1 MKTKKILNLFIPP
14 IIKMAV
20 HKFRKKQEITSETV
34 NSETFSVSEVIEKEA
49 LGLKWRLEMSSVIG
63 RSIYKNA
70 IWEPETTN
78 IVLDTV
84 KPGMRA
90 LAIGANF
97 GYYAII
103 MAKQVGPTGHVWAF
117 EPTLKYRTQLEWHI
131 RENNYQDRITVL
143 PYGLSDS
150 TYSALINLSPQSAS
164 LHYDLG
170 KNGMEKISLKPLD
183 SVYNE
188 LNIKNINFISM
199 DIDGHEASFLKGA
212 KSFFSSEKP
221 IIAMEFAQ
229 RCLHFAGSDI
239 REVAKILNEY
249 GYLICSE
256 KTRKPYEN
264 ELEFLKE
271 CGNFNCDA
279 NVLVIPEV

>member
-1 MKTKKILNLFIPP
+1 MKTKQIIDLFIPP
-14 IIKMAV
+14 IIKIAV
-20 HKFRKKQEITSETV
+20 RKLRKTQENADRSANSATSPETGV
-34 NSETFSVSEVIEKEA
+34 LETEA

-63 RSIYKNA
+63 RAICQNA
-70 IWEPETTN
+70 VWEPETTN
-78 IVLDTV
+78 IVLDML

-103 MAKQVGPTGHVWAF
+103 MARQVGPDGHVWAF

-131 RENNYQDRITVL
+131 KENNFQDRITVL

-150 TYSALINLSPQSAS
+150 VKSAVIDLSPQSAS
-164 LHYDLG
+164 LHYAPG
-170 KNGMEKISLKPLD
+170 KNGMEKIDLKTLD
-183 SVYNE
+183 SVFNE
-188 LNIKNINFISM
+188 LNINNIDFISM

-229 RCLHFAGSDI
+229 RCLHFAGSDV
-239 REVAKILNEY
+239 REVAKILDDY

-264 ELEFLKE
+264 ELEFLKA

-279 NVLVIPEV
+279 NVLVIPKI